1 MLASEFLRYAAEQVF
16 NEAAIDASLAPPGAM
31 AFLALTVYGEHDGGS
46 WDIRSERSMRM
57 LLAAAIA
64 ESEGC

>member
-16 NEAAIDASLAPPGAM
+16 SGAPIDTRLATPDAM
-31 AFLALTVYGEHDGGS
+31 DFLALTTYSEDEDDYREIRDG
-46 WDIRSERSMRM
+46 RSARM

-64 ESEGC
+64 ESEGR